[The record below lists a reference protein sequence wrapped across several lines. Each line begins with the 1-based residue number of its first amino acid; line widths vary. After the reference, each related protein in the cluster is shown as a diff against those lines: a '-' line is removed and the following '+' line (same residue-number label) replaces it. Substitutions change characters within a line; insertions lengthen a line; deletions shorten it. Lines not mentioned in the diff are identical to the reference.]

1 MVGCHDRG
9 VTRSVL
15 IVDDHEGFRSWTRAL
30 LEAEGYAVIGEASDG
45 TSAINAVRDRR
56 PDLVLLDVMLPD
68 MSGLVVARR
77 LSELAEPPSV
87 ILVSS
92 RDRADFGDQ
101 IERSTALGFI
111 SKPDLNGPR
120 LRAVLSD
127 AT

>member
-1 MVGCHDRG
+1 

-15 IVDDHEGFRSWTRAL
+15 IVDDHDGFRSWTRAL
-30 LEAEGYAVIGEASDG
+30 LEAEGYAVVGEASDG
-45 TSAINAVRDRR
+45 TSAIGAARDQR

-92 RDRADFGDQ
+92 RDRADFGEE

-120 LRAVLSD
+120 LRELLDGA
-127 AT
+127 A